1 MKKYAIYLVVLL
13 MAGVGT
19 ACSSGGSEG
28 GPDYSSPDYGKF
40 VITHSRKSFEKI
52 PVFTPANDITGTI
65 TWSDGKRSGNAVQFM
80 SMRVLVRIR
89 QPMTFGKPRR
99 WRFPASENCVRLISH
114 SFSCPN
120 CA

>member
-65 TWSDGKRSGNAVQFM
+65 TWSDGKTEEWKRSAIHVYEGAGPYKATYDLWKAKMVEISGIGKLREVDFSQF
-80 SMRVLVRIR
+80 
-89 QPMTFGKPRR
+89 
-99 WRFPASENCVRLISH
+99 
-114 SFSCPN
+114 
-120 CA
+120 